1 MNDKALFRLS
11 GLALMVGAV
20 VGAVLNAIH
29 PRDLDFD
36 NFTESTLDAIAA
48 SSLWSPIHIGLVFA
62 SALAIL
68 GFMGLYRSIE
78 GELGAALARLGLVAG
93 IVGGGVLVVTLA
105 IDGVAMKHVAD
116 LWTSAGTDQSL
127 VLPAAEA
134 LIAASSGMLS
144 VSLLVF
150 FGLGFGLFSLAV
162 VFGQGYPKWLGWLG
176 AIGALAS
183 IAGGSLYFYD
193 ARLTQTSLNLLVGSS
208 LYLTVIALVIG
219 ALLFRKG
226 LGARAEAT
234 QPALI
239 G

>member
-20 VGAVLNAIH
+20 IGAVLNAIH

-36 NFTESTLDAIAA
+36 NFTESTLDAVAA
-48 SSLWSPIHIGLVFA
+48 SSLWSEIHIGLVFA
-62 SALAIL
+62 AALVVVGL
-68 GFMGLYRSIE
+68 MGLYRSIG
-78 GELGAALARLGLVAG
+78 GEAGAALARLGLGAA
-93 IVGGGVLVVTLA
+93 IVGGAVLVVTIA
-105 IDGVAMKHVAD
+105 IDGVGMKHVAD
-116 LWTSAGTDQSL
+116 IWSSAGADETL

-134 LIAASSGMLS
+134 LLAATSGLLS

-150 FGLGFGLFSLAV
+150 FGLGFGLFFLAIA
-162 VFGQGYPKWLGWLG
+162 FGEGYPKWLGWLG
-176 AIGALAS
+176 LIGSFAS
-183 IAGGSLYFYD
+183 MWGGSLYFYD
-193 ARLTQTSLNLLVGSS
+193 ARLTQTSLSIFVASS
-208 LYLTVIALVIG
+208 LYLTVVALVLG

-226 LGARAEAT
+226 LGATAEAT